1 MKITHIGIWTKQLEV
16 LRSFYTT
23 YFQGKS
29 HAKYINPKKG
39 FESYMLHFEG
49 GCTLEIMSRTD
60 VDQVRN
66 SEDREFIGLAHLAF
80 STGSKDQVD
89 RLTERLRQAGYKVIG
104 EPRTTGDGLRKCDS
118 GPGQQPDR
126 NQCLTDQIPI
136 IRMPQ

>member
-66 SEDREFIGLAHLAF
+66 SEDREFIGFAHLAF

-89 RLTERLRQAGYKVIG
+89 RLTERLRQAWYKVIG
-104 EPRTTGDGLRKCDS
+104 EPRTTGDGFYESVILD
-118 GPGQQPDR
+118 PDNNR
-126 NQCLTDQIPI
+126 IEI
-136 IRMPQ
+136 SA

>member
-29 HAKYINPKKG
+29 HAKYVNPKKG
-39 FESYMLHFEG
+39 FESHMLHFEG

-104 EPRTTGDGLRKCDS
+104 EPRTTGDGFYESVILD
-118 GPGQQPDR
+118 PDNNR
-126 NQCLTDQIPI
+126 IEI
-136 IRMPQ
+136 SA

>member
-29 HAKYINPKKG
+29 HAKYVNPKKG

-66 SEDREFIGLAHLAF
+66 SEDREFSVL
-80 STGSKDQVD
+80 
-89 RLTERLRQAGYKVIG
+89 
-104 EPRTTGDGLRKCDS
+104 
-118 GPGQQPDR
+118 
-126 NQCLTDQIPI
+126 PI
-136 IRMPQ
+136 LPFQRGVKIRSID

>member
-66 SEDREFIGLAHLAF
+66 SEDREFIGFAHLAF

-89 RLTERLRQAGYKVIG
+89 RLTERLRQAGYKR
-104 EPRTTGDGLRKCDS
+104 RTGF
-118 GPGQQPDR
+118 PV
-126 NQCLTDQIPI
+126 LTDYMRDLCPVLDVPDGQC
-136 IRMPQ
+136 R

>member
-66 SEDREFIGLAHLAF
+66 SEDREFIGFAH
-80 STGSKDQVD
+80 QVD
-89 RLTERLRQAGYKVIG
+89 RLTERLRQAWYKVIG
-104 EPRTTGDGLRKCDS
+104 EPRTTGDGFYESVILD
-118 GPGQQPDR
+118 PDNNR
-126 NQCLTDQIPI
+126 IEI
-136 IRMPQ
+136 SA

>member
-1 MKITHIGIWTKQLEV
+1 
-16 LRSFYTT
+16 
-23 YFQGKS
+23 
-29 HAKYINPKKG
+29 
-39 FESYMLHFEG
+39 MLHFEG

-66 SEDREFIGLAHLAF
+66 SEDREFIGFAHLAF

-104 EPRTTGDGLRKCDS
+104 EPRTTGDG
-118 GPGQQPDR
+118 QQPDR

-136 IRMPQ
+136 IRVPQ

>member
-60 VDQVRN
+60 VVKTGN
-66 SEDREFIGLAHLAF
+66 SSVL
-80 STGSKDQVD
+80 
-89 RLTERLRQAGYKVIG
+89 
-104 EPRTTGDGLRKCDS
+104 
-118 GPGQQPDR
+118 
-126 NQCLTDQIPI
+126 PI
-136 IRMPQ
+136 LPFQRGVKIRSID

>member
-1 MKITHIGIWTKQLEV
+1 M
-16 LRSFYTT
+16 
-23 YFQGKS
+23 
-29 HAKYINPKKG
+29 
-39 FESYMLHFEG
+39 
-49 GCTLEIMSRTD
+49 EIMSRTD

-66 SEDREFIGLAHLAF
+66 SEDREFIGFAHLAF

-89 RLTERLRQAGYKVIG
+89 RLTERLRQAGYK
-104 EPRTTGDGLRKCDS
+104 DS

>member
-29 HAKYINPKKG
+29 HAKYINPRKG
-39 FESYMLHFEG
+39 FESSMIHLEG

-104 EPRTTGDGLRKCDS
+104 EPRTTGDGFYESVILD
-118 GPGQQPDR
+118 PDNNR
-126 NQCLTDQIPI
+126 IEI
-136 IRMPQ
+136 SA

>member
-29 HAKYINPKKG
+29 HAKYVNPKKG

-66 SEDREFIGLAHLAF
+66 SEDGNSSVL
-80 STGSKDQVD
+80 
-89 RLTERLRQAGYKVIG
+89 
-104 EPRTTGDGLRKCDS
+104 
-118 GPGQQPDR
+118 
-126 NQCLTDQIPI
+126 PI
-136 IRMPQ
+136 LPFQRGVKIRSID

>member
-29 HAKYINPKKG
+29 HAKYVNPKKG

-66 SEDREFIGLAHLAF
+66 SEDREFIGFAHLAF

-89 RLTERLRQAGYKVIG
+89 RLTERLRQAGSRSSENPVQPETVFTKV
-104 EPRTTGDGLRKCDS
+104 
-118 GPGQQPDR
+118 
-126 NQCLTDQIPI
+126 
-136 IRMPQ
+136 

>member
-29 HAKYINPKKG
+29 HAKYVNPKKG
-39 FESYMLHFEG
+39 F
-49 GCTLEIMSRTD
+49 EIMSRTD

-66 SEDREFIGLAHLAF
+66 SEDREFIGFAHLAF

-104 EPRTTGDGLRKCDS
+104 EPRTTGDGFYESVILD
-118 GPGQQPDR
+118 PDNNR
-126 NQCLTDQIPI
+126 IEI
-136 IRMPQ
+136 SA

>member
-29 HAKYINPKKG
+29 HAKYVNPKKG

-66 SEDREFIGLAHLAF
+66 SEDREFIGFAHLAF

-89 RLTERLRQAGYKVIG
+89 RLTERLRQAVNDETNALSGRQGTRSSENPVQPETVFTKV
-104 EPRTTGDGLRKCDS
+104 
-118 GPGQQPDR
+118 
-126 NQCLTDQIPI
+126 
-136 IRMPQ
+136 

>member
-1 MKITHIGIWTKQLEV
+1 MYKIISTHHENYTHRNLDQTIRSIEEFLYHLFSREV
-16 LRSFYTT
+16 PC
-23 YFQGKS
+23 KV
-29 HAKYINPKKG
+29 NPKKG

-66 SEDREFIGLAHLAF
+66 SEDREFIGFAHLAF

-104 EPRTTGDGLRKCDS
+104 EPRTTGDGFYESVILD
-118 GPGQQPDR
+118 PDNNR
-126 NQCLTDQIPI
+126 IEI
-136 IRMPQ
+136 SA

>member
-66 SEDREFIGLAHLAF
+66 SEDREFIGFAHLAF

-89 RLTERLRQAGYKVIG
+89 RLQSVSGRQGTRSSVNPAQPETVFTKV
-104 EPRTTGDGLRKCDS
+104 
-118 GPGQQPDR
+118 
-126 NQCLTDQIPI
+126 
-136 IRMPQ
+136 

>member
-29 HAKYINPKKG
+29 HAKYVNPKKG

-66 SEDREFIGLAHLAF
+66 SEDREFIGFA
-80 STGSKDQVD
+80 
-89 RLTERLRQAGYKVIG
+89 RLCFLILRFY
-104 EPRTTGDGLRKCDS
+104 LY
-118 GPGQQPDR
+118 GQHIYF
-126 NQCLTDQIPI
+126 QIPHI
-136 IRMPQ
+136 F

>member
-29 HAKYINPKKG
+29 HAKYINPRKG
-39 FESYMLHFEG
+39 FESYTLHFEG

-104 EPRTTGDGLRKCDS
+104 EPRTTGDGFYESVILD
-118 GPGQQPDR
+118 PDNNR
-126 NQCLTDQIPI
+126 IEI
-136 IRMPQ
+136 SA

>member
-1 MKITHIGIWTKQLEV
+1 
-16 LRSFYTT
+16 
-23 YFQGKS
+23 
-29 HAKYINPKKG
+29 
-39 FESYMLHFEG
+39 MLHFEG

-66 SEDREFIGLAHLAF
+66 SEDREFIGFAHLAF

-89 RLTERLRQAGYKVIG
+89 R
-104 EPRTTGDGLRKCDS
+104 
-118 GPGQQPDR
+118 PGQQPDR

>member
-1 MKITHIGIWTKQLEV
+1 
-16 LRSFYTT
+16 
-23 YFQGKS
+23 
-29 HAKYINPKKG
+29 
-39 FESYMLHFEG
+39 MLHFEG

-104 EPRTTGDGLRKCDS
+104 EPRTTGDGFYESVILYQDNNRIEIS
-118 GPGQQPDR
+118 A
-126 NQCLTDQIPI
+126 
-136 IRMPQ
+136 

>member
-29 HAKYINPKKG
+29 HAKYINPRKG

-66 SEDREFIGLAHLAF
+66 SEDREFIGFAHLAF

-104 EPRTTGDGLRKCDS
+104 EPRTTGDGFTKV
-118 GPGQQPDR
+118 
-126 NQCLTDQIPI
+126 
-136 IRMPQ
+136 